1 MKAVEVAWRMVVEEQ
16 ARARVGPMAVIA
28 FRRLDVWMTNR
39 GLSWRLLN
47 KEVVE
52 IFGDSDN
59 E

>member
-1 MKAVEVAWRMVVEEQ
+1 MVVEEQ

-28 FRRLDVWMTNR
+28 FRRLDVWTTNR